1 MASFFYNFNYP
12 LNAKPTYT
20 TSDIVDMEV
29 KMRVG
34 RSMIANSFRVN
45 GILQVSKVLLDGT
58 TIVPIT
64 KEDQVFLDPYCGVHS
79 LFRNVSTLVNGS
91 SIENIS
97 YYPRW
102 AGMKKQAAFTLE
114 GLNTSSDA
122 LVELCGTQNNI
133 MLLGTAN
140 TFATDEQ
147 GVSFSFK
154 PYTAVNGSVANLPQ
168 SKFPSIR
175 TVFNMVSPLEALY
188 TTHLAGSTYMTD
200 PLTGFSNLTYSIT
213 QLQYTWYETQEI
225 GPVPSPMTFETCS
238 LITSTMLTSYATFA
252 MTAANLYSALS
263 LSFIQQKNRN
273 NLYANNNLCEFV
285 CGIEPVASKGQ
296 VLLLVDSNNAVATY
310 PLQSY
315 ADIAKMYA
323 KSLGAGKKN
332 SITNAYLSKTL
343 SFGIG
348 AQYAVS
354 ENDRLSIQLIVD
366 PNQFNPSIDPM
377 DVFMYLSGFI
387 QV

>member
-1 MASFFYNFNYP
+1 MAGFFYNFNYP
-12 LNAKPTYT
+12 LNSKPTYT
-20 TSDIVDMEV
+20 TSDIVDMEC
-29 KMRVG
+29 KLRVG

-45 GILQVSKVLLDGT
+45 GILQVSKVLLDGS
-58 TIVPIT
+58 IVPIT
-64 KEDQVFLDPYCGVHS
+64 KEDQVFLDPYAGVHS
-79 LFRNVSTLVNGS
+79 FFRNASTLINGS

-114 GLNTSSDA
+114 GLNTSSDS

-133 MLLGTAN
+133 LLLGTPN
-140 TFATDEQ
+140 QFAPDEA

-154 PYTAVNGSVANLPQ
+154 PLTAVNGSVANLPQ

-175 TVFNMVSPLEALY
+175 TVFNLVSPLEALY
-188 TTHLAGSTYMTD
+188 TTHTAGDAYMLD
-200 PLTGFSNLTYSIT
+200 PATGFTNLTYAIT
-213 QLQYTWYETQEI
+213 QLQYTWYETNEL
-225 GPVPSPMTFETCS
+225 PVPSPMTFETCS
-238 LITSTMLTSYATFA
+238 LVTSTMLTSYATFA
-252 MTAANLYSALS
+252 ITAANLYSALS
-263 LSFIQQKNRN
+263 LTFIQQKNRN
-273 NLYANNNLCEFV
+273 NLFANNNLSEFV
-285 CGIEPVASKGQ
+285 PGIEPVAGKSQ
-296 VLLLVDSNNAVATY
+296 INLLIDGNNAVTTY

-315 ADIAKMYA
+315 ADIAKNYA
-323 KSLGAGKKN
+323 KSLGAGMKN
-332 SITNAYLSKTL
+332 SITNAYLSKVL

-354 ENDRLSIQLIVD
+354 ENDRLSIQMIVD
-366 PNQFNPSIDPM
+366 PNQYNPSVDPM

>member
-1 MASFFYNFNYP
+1 MASFYYNFGYA

-20 TSDIVDMEV
+20 TSDIIDMEV

-64 KEDQVFLDPYCGVHS
+64 KQDQVFLDPYCGVHS

-102 AGMKKQAAFTLE
+102 AGMKKQAGFTLE
-114 GLNTSSDA
+114 SLNTSSDA

-133 MLLGTAN
+133 MLLGTPN
-140 TFATDEQ
+140 TFGNDET

-188 TTHLAGSTYMTD
+188 TTHLAGSDYMTN

-213 QLQYTWYETQEI
+213 QLQCTWYESQEVA
-225 GPVPSPMTFETCS
+225 VPSPMTFETCS

-285 CGIEPVASKGQ
+285 PGIEPVASKGQ

-323 KSLGAGKKN
+323 KSLGAGMKN
-332 SITNAYLSKTL
+332 SITNAYLSKVL

-354 ENDRLSIQLIVD
+354 ENDRLSIQMIVD
-366 PNQFNPSIDPM
+366 PNQFNPSVDPM

>member
-1 MASFFYNFNYP
+1 MASFFYNFNFP

-45 GILQVSKVLLDGT
+45 GILQVSKVLTDGS
-58 TIVPIT
+58 IVPIT
-64 KEDQVFLDPYCGVHS
+64 KEDHVFLDPYCGVHS
-79 LFRNVSTLVNGS
+79 LFRNVSTIVNGS
-91 SIENIS
+91 SVENIS

-122 LVELCGTQNNI
+122 LVELCGTQNNVL
-133 MLLGTAN
+133 LLGTPN
-140 TFATDEQ
+140 QFAPDES
-147 GVSFSFK
+147 GISFSFK
-154 PYTAVNGSVANLPQ
+154 PYTAINGSVANLPQ
-168 SKFPSIR
+168 SKFPSVR

-188 TTHLAGSTYMTD
+188 TTHIADDEYMQD
-200 PLTGFSNLTYSIT
+200 PATGFTNLTYSIT
-213 QLQYTWYETQEI
+213 QLQYTWYETQEA

-273 NLYANNNLCEFV
+273 NLFANNNLCEFV
-285 CGIEPVASKGQ
+285 AGIEPVSGKGQ
-296 VLLLVDSNNAVATY
+296 VLLLVDSNNAVTTY

-315 ADIAKMYA
+315 ADIARNYA
-323 KSLGAGKKN
+323 KSLGAGMKN
-332 SITNAYLSKTL
+332 SITNAYLSKVL
-343 SFGIG
+343 SFGVG

-354 ENDRLSIQLIVD
+354 ENDRLSIQMIVD
-366 PNQFNPSIDPM
+366 PNQFNPSEDPM